1 MLKKI
6 HKMVLDDRRLKVREL
21 ADMAGISKSV
31 VHRILDENLD
41 MRKLCARWVPRFLT
55 MEQIQRLEDVSI
67 ECLAMFYSNKTVFF
81 ASIHNHEWNM
91 SPSLHTWDEGTV
103 KTMDWKGK
111 IGSKEGEDT
120 SAVPIEK
127 VVSRTCYRG
136 ESRASLRLVWDITH
150 SRTMPRLPAEIP
162 EHRN

>member
-81 ASIHNHEWNM
+81 ASIHNHE
-91 SPSLHTWDEGTV
+91 
-103 KTMDWKGK
+103 
-111 IGSKEGEDT
+111 
-120 SAVPIEK
+120 
-127 VVSRTCYRG
+127 
-136 ESRASLRLVWDITH
+136 
-150 SRTMPRLPAEIP
+150 
-162 EHRN
+162 